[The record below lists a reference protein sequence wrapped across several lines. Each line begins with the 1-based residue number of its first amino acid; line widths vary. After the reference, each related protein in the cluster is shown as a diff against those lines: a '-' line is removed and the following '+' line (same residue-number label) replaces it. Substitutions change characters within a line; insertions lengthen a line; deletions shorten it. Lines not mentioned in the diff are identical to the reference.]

1 MAIPKFPS
9 KFLKLGS
16 NVQEGDIIRF
26 LDEPRMDADDKLVG
40 LVGIIPQGFSQMTE
54 QKKFQVNKTNYK
66 AVAALYGEDCAD
78 WVGKEMQ
85 VNKIMANNPS
95 TGVEGPTIKLV
106 AFGGTDAKDVS
117 DFINK

>member
-1 MAIPKFPS
+1 MSIPKFPS
-9 KFLKLGS
+9 KFLKIRV
-16 NVQEGDIIRF
+16 NVKDGDLIRF

-66 AVAALYGEDCAD
+66 ATAAVHGEDCAE

-85 VNKIMANNPS
+85 VREVVANNPS
-95 TGVEGPTIKLV
+95 TGMEGPTIKLV
-106 AFGGTDAKDVS
+106 AVGGVEGQDVN
-117 DFINK
+117 DFLNK